1 MFRLLTRAALL
12 CGAPEFYD
20 FVELLSC
27 GTDTRERLVLSSV
40 ENSALSMNGM
50 TFSFE
55 RFSLPMNRTTFPL
68 RQFSLPMNRT
78 RFSFERFSLTPALS
92 RWERENYRQMVWYDE

>member
-1 MFRLLTRAALL
+1 
-12 CGAPEFYD
+12 
-20 FVELLSC
+20 
-27 GTDTRERLVLSSV
+27 
-40 ENSALSMNGM
+40 MNRI
-50 TFSFE
+50 FLFE

-92 RWERENYRQMVWYDE
+92 RWERENHRPIVGKDE